1 MPIGGT
7 TEALLRIV
15 RAVIAISCPIGRTQL
30 SVRVYDLTLLTDML
44 ILLGVNPVLTVA
56 EVAKLLR
63 MLEGRFGLTP
73 RGIRYYARTGMVEPS
88 ARTAEGR
95 HARLYTLED
104 VVLLR
109 LVCRLKRL
117 RVHERAIWGFLVYR
131 GEELR
136 QKIRDDRAGV
146 LVFDDPVTLSVAQ
159 ESAKP
164 RAITIALPD
173 FVAAIETRIASYR
186 QRNPELWT
194 GTAWIPAHEL
204 AQVSA

>member
-1 MPIGGT
+1 MRRGQ
-7 TEALLRIV
+7 RV
-15 RAVIAISCPIGRTQL
+15 AVVDFI
-30 SVRVYDLTLLTDML
+30 DLTIFTDML
-44 ILLGVNPVLTVA
+44 ILVGVNPVLKVA
-56 EVAKLLR
+56 EVAGLLSI
-63 MLEGRFGLTP
+63 LEGRFGLTP
-73 RGIRYYARTGMVEPS
+73 RGIRYYARTGMMEPS

-95 HARLYTLED
+95 RARLYTIED

-136 QKIRDDRAGV
+136 QKIRTGTGV

-164 RAITIALPD
+164 P
-173 FVAAIETRIASYR
+173 
-186 QRNPELWT
+186 
-194 GTAWIPAHEL
+194 
-204 AQVSA
+204 

>member
-1 MPIGGT
+1 M
-7 TEALLRIV
+7 LRLV
-15 RAVIAISCPIGRTQL
+15 
-30 SVRVYDLTLLTDML
+30 D
-44 ILLGVNPVLTVA
+44 VNPVLTVA
-56 EVAKLLR
+56 EVARLLR
-63 MLEGRFGLTP
+63 ALEGRFGLTP
-73 RGIRYYARTGMVEPS
+73 RGIRYYARTGMAEPS
-88 ARTAEGR
+88 ARTADGR
-95 HARLYTLED
+95 HARLYTVED

-136 QKIRDDRAGV
+136 QKIRDRASV

-194 GTAWIPAHEL
+194 GTAWIPASEL
-204 AQVSA
+204 KTQVSA